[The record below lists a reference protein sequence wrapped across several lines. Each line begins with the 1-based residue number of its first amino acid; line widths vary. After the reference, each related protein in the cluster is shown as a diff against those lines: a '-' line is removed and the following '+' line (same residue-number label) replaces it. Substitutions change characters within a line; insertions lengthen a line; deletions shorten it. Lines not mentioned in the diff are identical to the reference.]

1 MLPYYGFWFTF
12 KVNQWCYSDIDPT
25 HSTCDKNVSYQSDM
39 EITNKKKFVKR
50 ESRKTI
56 GGIKLPPI
64 EPVSNEIKTI
74 LDVDPDFYSL
84 VQGRPIRPNTSIN
97 KYKQDIKEVALKRAL
112 NGFLVDEII
121 RIDREIET
129 ERTIFE
135 TASKH
140 FDECQHSFDKFLAY
154 DNNKTIDVMKKS
166 DSLSK
171 DLANQTEEHK
181 KANYDLASIKSKLQ
195 YIDESLLIL
204 LSFENFLHKAAP
216 ILWQESENVKLD
228 AKQNEIIS
236 MDSDI
241 YHKVDIN
248 LVKERL
254 NQLSPP
260 RLYFKTPEQLLIIF
274 DLLQKQNLN
283 YLLVTEELNCE
294 KNKFLKARDLLKDM
308 LRLELDFIRRKV
320 LYIVLIVGLCFK
332 HRHSYL
338 VGIFLITKWFI
349 FADTGN

>member
-1 MLPYYGFWFTF
+1 
-12 KVNQWCYSDIDPT
+12 
-25 HSTCDKNVSYQSDM
+25 M
-39 EITNKKKFVKR
+39 ETTNKKKLVKR

-64 EPVSNEIKTI
+64 QPVSNEIKTI
-74 LDVDPDFYSL
+74 VDVDPDFYSL
-84 VQGRPIRPNTSIN
+84 IQGRPVRPNTSIN
-97 KYKQDIKEVALKRAL
+97 KYKQDIKEVALKRTL

-129 ERTIFE
+129 ERSIFE

-166 DSLSK
+166 DYLSK
-171 DLANQTEEHK
+171 NLANHTEEYK
-181 KANYDLASIKSKLQ
+181 KAHYDLASIKSKLQ

-228 AKQNEIIS
+228 TNPTEIIV

-241 YHKVDIN
+241 FQKVDIDI
-248 LVKERL
+248 VRERL
-254 NQLSPP
+254 NKLSQP
-260 RLYFKTPEQLLIIF
+260 RLYFKTPEQLTTIF

-294 KNKFLKARDLLKDM
+294 KNNFLKARNLLKDM
-308 LRLELDFIRRKV
+308 LRLEMDLIRRKV
-320 LYIVLIVGLCFK
+320 RK
-332 HRHSYL
+332 HYTITL
-338 VGIFLITKWFI
+338 VPL
-349 FADTGN
+349 

>member
-1 MLPYYGFWFTF
+1 
-12 KVNQWCYSDIDPT
+12 
-25 HSTCDKNVSYQSDM
+25 M
-39 EITNKKKFVKR
+39 ETTNKKKLVKR

-64 EPVSNEIKTI
+64 QPVSNDIKTI
-74 LDVDPDFYSL
+74 VDVDPDFYSL
-84 VQGRPIRPNTSIN
+84 IQGRPVRPNTSIN
-97 KYKQDIKEVALKRAL
+97 KYKQDIKEVALKRTL

-129 ERTIFE
+129 ERSIYE

-166 DSLSK
+166 DYLSK
-171 DLANQTEEHK
+171 NLANHTEEYK
-181 KANYDLASIKSKLQ
+181 KAHYDLASIKSKLQ

-228 AKQNEIIS
+228 TNPTEIIV

-241 YHKVDIN
+241 FQKVDIDI
-248 LVKERL
+248 VRQRL
-254 NQLSPP
+254 NKLSQP
-260 RLYFKTPEQLLIIF
+260 RLYFKTPEQLTTIF

-294 KNKFLKARDLLKDM
+294 KNKFLKARNLLKDM
-308 LRLELDFIRRKV
+308 LRLEMDLIRRKV
-320 LYIVLIVGLCFK
+320 RK
-332 HRHSYL
+332 HYTITL
-338 VGIFLITKWFI
+338 VPL
-349 FADTGN
+349 